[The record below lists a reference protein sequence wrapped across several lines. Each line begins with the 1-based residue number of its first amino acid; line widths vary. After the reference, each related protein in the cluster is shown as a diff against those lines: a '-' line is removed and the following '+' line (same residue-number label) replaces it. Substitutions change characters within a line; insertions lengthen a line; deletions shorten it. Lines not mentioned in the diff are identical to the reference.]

1 MFPLRVVFLLCTA
14 LPLASCSTVAYYHQA
29 ITGQLDILARTHRIV
44 DLLNDSPPSV
54 DAELPPKPALT
65 TEQKNRLR
73 TVLRIRQFATDT
85 LALPD
90 NGSYSVYADLE
101 RPMVAWNVIATPE
114 FSLTP
119 REWCYPIAG
128 CAPYR
133 GFFKRRDAERLAAEL
148 RSEQLDVRV
157 AGVAA
162 YSTLGWFRDPVL
174 STHLR
179 HDDNELAA
187 LLFHE
192 LAHQVV
198 YIPGDAA
205 FNESFATT
213 VEIEGLRRWLQ
224 AQGNPAAFETDRR
237 RRARHAEFVEMM
249 LATRTQLATVYAS
262 ALDDAQKRA
271 AKQRAFDE
279 LRTAYSELK
288 ARWGGDGR
296 YDGWFAQPL
305 NNAHLATVELYHQY
319 VPAFQA
325 LLAEAHED
333 LPAFYRAVRAVSRL
347 PQAVRQ
353 QRLSAADATQTAQP

>member
-1 MFPLRVVFLLCTA
+1 MLPLRVVLLLCAA
-14 LPLASCSTVAYYHQA
+14 LPLAGCSTFGYYTQA
-29 ITGQLDILARTHRIV
+29 ITGQLDILGRSHRIA
-44 DLLNDSPPSV
+44 DLLDESAPPP
-54 DAELPPKPALT
+54 DDIPYPRPALT
-65 TEQKNRLR
+65 AEQKTRLA
-73 TVLRIRQFATDT
+73 TVLRIRSFATEV

-90 NGSYSVYADLE
+90 NGSYTVYADLE

-119 REWCYPIAG
+119 KEWCYPFAG
-128 CAPYR
+128 CVPYR
-133 GFFKRRDAERLAAEL
+133 GFFARTAAERLAHEL
-148 RSEQLDVRV
+148 RLDRLDVRV

-162 YSTLGWFRDPVL
+162 FSTLGWFRDPVL

-179 HDDNELAA
+179 NDNTELAA

-224 AQGNPAAFETDRR
+224 AQGNVAAFESARR
-237 RRARHAEFVEMM
+237 RRERHAEFVELV
-249 LATRTQLATVYAS
+249 LATRTRLATVYAS
-262 ALDDAQKRA
+262 THDDVEKRA
-271 AKQRAFDE
+271 AKQREFDA
-279 LRTAYSELK
+279 LRTAYGELK
-288 ARWGGDGR
+288 TRWGGDDR

-333 LPAFYRAVRAVSRL
+333 LPTFYRAVRALSRL
-347 PQAVRQ
+347 PQATRQ
-353 QRLSAADATQTAQP
+353 QRLDTGGTTRMAQP